1 MRPTVFRNTV
11 GWEESFLIY
20 YRDRW
25 NLSNLYL
32 VIYTGKVKNMISGG
46 DMIKNIMK
54 LLFMLVVIMFFGIG
68 FSNVNY
74 SKAMNSYLPHWEH
87 IPDGEP
93 RLFEDP
99 DNPGKYRVYIYGSHD
114 TRKTEYCGYDL
125 VTWSAPVENLNNWR
139 YEGIIFES
147 VVNGNA
153 DVLFAPDVVETKDED
168 GNKVY
173 YLYPNNQSGGR
184 GGMIARSDSPKGPFE
199 VCNWKND
206 SHTQADGVLGFDPAV
221 LVDDDG
227 RVYGYWGF
235 QNSFMAELDPE
246 TMCTVKEGCK
256 ILDVN
261 DTGIDGCGNG
271 DTFRFFEASS
281 IRKVGDKYVF
291 VYSRSTND
299 GEFGLGSSNCT
310 LAYAYGDSPLGPWTY
325 GGTVVD
331 ARGRE
336 TDSNGKVICAQQSW
350 GNTHGSILEIN
361 GQWYVFYHRCIDN
374 SMYSRQAMVEPIDVK
389 VTEDGKVEI
398 TEAEVTSQ
406 GFEINGLNPYK
417 MQTAGS
423 ACFIT
428 GGPQVEA
435 HYDESNAGSN
445 VINIKGGSIVGY
457 KYLNFDAYKGNRD
470 KDMIAVEL
478 IPKGKDGTV
487 EIMLDRPWES
497 DGGTLIGTI
506 DIYSDD
512 DTDGVIKTADIDSL
526 SQIKGKHA
534 LYFIFKGGSST
545 ICDLKMFQFGGSNF
559 EEIPEPSPT
568 PVPDVTKTP
577 AETAKPTA
585 APTIL
590 KTPNPPDI
598 TKPVVG
604 KSYVVGGIVY
614 KVNKANTVTVTGT
627 KNKKIKN
634 INIPDIITI
643 NGEKFRV
650 TAIGKSAFKG
660 CRAVRVVIGKNVTQI
675 GSNAFQSCKRLK
687 YIKINSKVLKKAG
700 KNAWKGIHAKAEICV
715 PKKQLSKYKKFFK
728 SSQGIKKIMKI
739 RVRF

>member
-1 MRPTVFRNTV
+1 M
-11 GWEESFLIY
+11 
-20 YRDRW
+20 
-25 NLSNLYL
+25 
-32 VIYTGKVKNMISGG
+32 KVKKGI
-46 DMIKNIMK
+46 IKFDV
-54 LLFMLVVIMFFGIG
+54 LMLILAAVIG
-68 FSNVNY
+68 FYVNAAK
-74 SKAMNSYLPHWEH
+74 SKAINSYLPHWEH

-125 VTWSAPVENLNNWR
+125 VTWSAPVDNLNDWR
-139 YEGIIFES
+139 YEGVIFES

-153 DVLFAPDVVETKDED
+153 DVLFAPDVVETIDED

-184 GGMIARSDSPKGPFE
+184 GGMIAKSDSPKGPFE

-206 SHTQADGVLGFDPAV
+206 SHTQTDGVLGFDPAV

-235 QNSFMAELDPE
+235 QNSFMAELDPD

-256 ILDVN
+256 VLDVN
-261 DTGIDGCGNG
+261 DTGIDGSENG

-291 VYSRSTND
+291 VYSRSTNE
-299 GEFGLGSSNCT
+299 GEFGLGASNCT
-310 LAYAYGDSPLGPWTY
+310 LAYAYSDTPLGPWTY

-374 SMYSRQAMVEPIDVK
+374 SMYSRQAMVEPIDVR
-389 VTEDGKVEI
+389 VTEDGRVEI
-398 TEAEVTSQ
+398 KEAEVTSQ

-445 VINIKGGSIVGY
+445 VINIKDGSIVGY

-478 IPKGKDGTV
+478 IPKGKDATV

-497 DGGTLIGTI
+497 AGGTLIGTI

-512 DTDGVIKTADIDSL
+512 DKEGVIKTADIDSL
-526 SQIKGKHA
+526 SMVKGKHA
-534 LYFIFKGGSST
+534 LYFVFKGGSAS
-545 ICDLKMFQFGGSNF
+545 ICDLKMFQFGGSTF
-559 EEIPEPSPT
+559 EELPEPTATPDPT
-568 PVPDVTKTP
+568 PAPDVTKTP
-577 AETAKPTA
+577 AEMAKPTA
-585 APTIL
+585 APTVSE
-590 KTPNPPDI
+590 PSNPPDI

-604 KSYVVGGIVY
+604 KSYTVGGIVY

-627 KNKKIKN
+627 KNKKIKK
-634 INIPDIITI
+634 IKIPDTVTI
-643 NGEKFRV
+643 SGEKFRV

-660 CRAVRVVIGKNVTQI
+660 CTRAVRVVIGKNVTQI
-675 GSNAFQSCKRLK
+675 GSNAFQSCKKIK
-687 YIKINSKVLKKAG
+687 YIKINSKVLKKAE
-700 KNAWKGIHAKAEICV
+700 KNAWKGIHAKAEISV
-715 PKKQLSKYKKFFK
+715 PKKQLSKYKKLFK
-728 SSQGIKKIMKI
+728 SSQGIKKTMKI
-739 RVRF
+739 KLRF